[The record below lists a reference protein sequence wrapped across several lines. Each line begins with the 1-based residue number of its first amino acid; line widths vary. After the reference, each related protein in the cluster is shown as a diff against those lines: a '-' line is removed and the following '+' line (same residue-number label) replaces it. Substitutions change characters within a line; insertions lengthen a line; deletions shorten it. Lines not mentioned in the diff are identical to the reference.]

1 MRTYDVD
8 ITEVSKRT
16 VSIKANSAE
25 EAHFL
30 IEKGWKEGAYILDSD
45 DFKEVDFNATRQR
58 SRDIGTS
65 R

>member
-1 MRTYDVD
+1 MKAYDVD

-16 VSIKANSAE
+16 VSIKADSAE

-30 IEKGWKEGAYILDSD
+30 VEKGWKEGAYILDSD
-45 DFKEVDFNATRQR
+45 DFKEVDFSATRH
-58 SRDIGTS
+58 RDKERGCE